1 MRGKSSLIIFDFQ
14 KLIFEISTI
23 SKTYSVFS
31 IIMTSLSI
39 VSLSFETSIQLSCDK
54 SIRLLEDEDID
65 TMESQSDSEESDH
78 DEQTC
83 R

>member
-1 MRGKSSLIIFDFQ
+1 M
-14 KLIFEISTI
+14 
-23 SKTYSVFS
+23 KTYSVFS
-31 IIMTSLSI
+31 IIMTISSI

-65 TMESQSDSEESDH
+65 TMESQSDSEELDH
-78 DEQTC
+78 DKQTC

>member
-14 KLIFEISTI
+14 KLIFEKSTI

-39 VSLSFETSIQLSCDK
+39 VSLSFETSIQLSYDK
-54 SIRLLEDEDID
+54 SIRPLEDEDID